1 MSVAPATAPTQSPPP
16 KREAPLAIRIATSP
30 WMWMMF
36 VTLGFSIVFIY
47 NVRRRVHPPDLPQLG
62 QIPAFQLTD
71 QRAQPVTGQTFASKV
86 WIADFIFLGCQQ
98 SCPKLTGRMHA
109 LQDRIEAK
117 PELKDKVKLVSF
129 SVDPENDTP
138 DRLLAYANQWKA
150 DDKTWSFLT
159 GKNED
164 VDAIVVQGFKMQY
177 GKVSTAASA
186 SASPE
191 MAAKLAA
198 DGVFEIMHGD
208 WFILVDGK
216 GAIRGYYDSSEQP
229 ALDKLFGDASTLA
242 SDL

>member
-1 MSVAPATAPTQSPPP
+1 MSAVPATPAPKP
-16 KREAPLAIRIATSP
+16 EAPLAVRIATSP
-30 WMWMMF
+30 WMWMML

-47 NVRRRVHPPDLPQLG
+47 NVRRRVQTPDLPRLG

-71 QRAQPVTGQTFASKV
+71 QRAQPITGKTFANKV

-98 SCPKLTGRMHA
+98 SCPKLTARMHG
-109 LQDRIEAK
+109 LQDRIAGKSEV
-117 PELKDKVKLVSF
+117 KDKIKLVSF
-129 SVDPENDTP
+129 SVDPENDTS

-150 DDKTWSFLT
+150 DDKVWSFLT

-177 GKVSTAASA
+177 GKVSGAASA
-186 SASPE
+186 SPDK
-191 MAAKLAA
+191 MAAT
-198 DGVFEIMHGD
+198 GVFEIMHGD

-229 ALDKLFGDASTLA
+229 ALDKLFGDATTLA